1 MNTTDTELLVRHQ
14 ARELHGLPVLPIP
27 LRIIIIKVTIGS
39 ENILTITLTIAF
51 IIIIIIVIWLTCVA
65 AGPRIRL
72 NHLYSP
78 NV

>member
-27 LRIIIIKVTIGS
+27 FRIIIIKVTIGS

-51 IIIIIIVIWLTCVA
+51 IIIIIVIWLSCVA

-72 NHLYSP
+72 NHLYSL

>member
-27 LRIIIIKVTIGS
+27 LRIIIIKVTIRS

-51 IIIIIIVIWLTCVA
+51 IIIIIVIWLSCVA

>member
-51 IIIIIIVIWLTCVA
+51 IIIIIVIWLACVA
-65 AGPRIRL
+65 TAA
-72 NHLYSP
+72 H
-78 NV
+78 VFV